1 MRSGARKIR
10 TKFTASGL
18 THFGGIYL
26 FHKFLQQLQ
35 IRSYLFCNLSYSQRN
50 NRYTLSEILLALIYP
65 MILGLEK
72 IEVSALLKTNGV
84 FHFLTGLPT
93 FPDPQTLRRFLM
105 RSSTELLPSLWKV
118 HNKLKRHFILQPSA
132 RSSFCFDFDSTAKTL
147 YGNQEGVVKGYNP
160 GHPGRKSYH
169 PLLVSESSLKD
180 CLGGFLRP
188 GNAYTADGVLDIFQ
202 QAKAI
207 LPCSIRLRTRADSG
221 FYEGSFIQTLEDN
234 HVKFAVVARMS
245 KPLKMLF
252 VNADY
257 QKIND
262 QFSTTEFLYQPGS
275 WKKPYRYVVL
285 RRMIEQQDEEL
296 TLFTLDKYAYS
307 VIVTNLSMTPYGVF
321 TFYKDRAGL
330 ERIIRILKNDFPFAG
345 APTSQF
351 CANAL
356 YAEISLLAYN
366 LVMWFKRLC
375 LPDDWQSYTLTTLR
389 HKLLLMPGELVNT
402 GNVHTLKFPKNSP
415 NKDVFEFALNKIKKL
430 KPLV

>member
-1 MRSGARKIR
+1 MRSGAKKIR

-35 IRSYLFCNLSYSQRN
+35 IRSYIAVCLPYSQRN
-50 NRYTLSEILLALIYP
+50 NRYTLSEMILSLIYP

-84 FHFLTGLPT
+84 FNFLTGLPT
-93 FPDPQTLRRFLM
+93 FPDPQTLRRFLL
-105 RSSTELLPSLWKV
+105 RSSTVILPSLWNV
-118 HNKLKRHFILQPSA
+118 HNDLKKYFILQPSA
-132 RSSFCFDFDSTAKTL
+132 RSSFCLDFDSTAKTL
-147 YGNQEGVVKGYNP
+147 YGHQEGVVKGYNP
-160 GHPGRKSYH
+160 GHPGKKSYH
-169 PLLVSESSLKD
+169 PLVVSESSLKD

-188 GNAYTADGVLDIFQ
+188 GNAYTSDGVLDLLQ
-202 QAKAI
+202 QARSI
-207 LPCSIRLRTRADSG
+207 LPSVIRLRTRADSG
-221 FYEGSFIQTLEDN
+221 FYEGSFVQTLEDN
-234 HVKFAVVARMS
+234 HVKFAIVARMS
-245 KPLKMLF
+245 KPLKRLF
-252 VNADY
+252 LEARY
-257 QKIND
+257 HRIND
-262 QFSTTEFLYQPGS
+262 QFSTSEFLYQPGK

-285 RRMIEQQDEEL
+285 RRTIEPEDEGL
-296 TLFTLDKYAYS
+296 TLFTLNRYAYS
-307 VIVTNLSMTPYGVF
+307 VIVTNLAMTAYGVF

-356 YAEISLLAYN
+356 YAELSLLAYN

-375 LPDDWQSYTLTTLR
+375 LPDGWQSFTLTTLR
-389 HKLLLMPGELVNT
+389 HKLLLMPGELVHT

-415 NKDVFEFALNKIKKL
+415 NKNVFEFALSKIMKL
-430 KPLV
+430 KSVG

>member
-26 FHKFLQQLQ
+26 FHKFLQQLK
-35 IRSYLFCNLSYSQRN
+35 IRSYFFRCLSYSQRN
-50 NRYTLSEILLALIYP
+50 NQYSLSEIILALIYP

-72 IEVSALLKTNGV
+72 IEVSSLLKTNGV

-93 FPDPQTLRRFLM
+93 FPDPQTLRRFLV
-105 RSSTELLPSLWKV
+105 RSSTELLPSLWDV
-118 HNKLKRHFILQPSA
+118 HNDLKRHFILQPFS

-147 YGNQEGVVKGYNP
+147 YGNQEGAVKGYNP

-169 PLLVSESSLKD
+169 PLVVSESSLKD
-180 CLGGFLRP
+180 CLGGFLRF
-188 GNAYTADGVLDIFQ
+188 GNAYTSDGVTDLFH
-202 QAKAI
+202 QARSL
-207 LPCSIRLRTRADSG
+207 LPSSIRLRTRADSG
-221 FYEGSFIQTLEDN
+221 FYDGSFIQTLDEN
-234 HVKFAVVARMS
+234 GVKFAIVAKVS
-245 KPLKMLF
+245 KPLKKLF
-252 VNADY
+252 FNADY
-257 QKIND
+257 QRIND
-262 QFSTTEFLYQPGS
+262 KFSTSEFLYQPGK
-275 WKKPYRYVVL
+275 WKKSCRYVVL
-285 RRMIEQQDEEL
+285 RRKIEEQDDGL
-296 TLFTLDKYAYS
+296 TLFTVDNYAYS

-375 LPDDWQSYTLTTLR
+375 LPDNWQSFTLATLR
-389 HKLLLMPGELVNT
+389 HKLLLMPGELVHTDNI
-402 GNVHTLKFPKNSP
+402 HTLKFQKNSP

>member
-26 FHKFLQQLQ
+26 FHKFLQQLK
-35 IRSYLFCNLSYSQRN
+35 IRSYLFRYLPYSQRN
-50 NRYTLSEILLALIYP
+50 NRYTLSEMILALIYP

-93 FPDPQTLRRFLM
+93 FPDPQTLRRFLV
-105 RSSTELLPSLWKV
+105 RSSTEILPLLWKV
-118 HNKLKRHFILQPSA
+118 HNDFKKYFILQPSV
-132 RSSFCFDFDSTAKTL
+132 RLNFCLDFDSTAKTL
-147 YGNQEGVVKGYNP
+147 YGHQEGVVKGYNP
-160 GHPGRKSYH
+160 GHPGKKSYH

-188 GNAYTADGVLDIFQ
+188 GNAYTSDGVLDLFQ
-202 QAKAI
+202 QARSI
-207 LPCSIRLRTRADSG
+207 LPSAIRLRTRADSG
-221 FYEGSFIQTLEDN
+221 FYEGSFVQTLEDN
-234 HVKFAVVARMS
+234 HVKFAIVARMS
-245 KPLKMLF
+245 NPLKRHFLE
-252 VNADY
+252 ARY
-257 QKIND
+257 HRIND
-262 QFSTTEFLYQPGS
+262 QFSTSEFLYQPGK

-285 RRMIEQQDEEL
+285 RRTIEPQDDGL
-296 TLFTLDKYAYS
+296 TLFTLDRYAYS
-307 VIVTNLSMTPYGVF
+307 VIVTNLTMTPYGVF

-330 ERIIRILKNDFPFAG
+330 ERIIRILKNDFPFSA

-366 LVMWFKRLC
+366 LVMWFKRIC
-375 LPDDWQSYTLTTLR
+375 LPDNWQSYTLTTLR
-389 HKLLLMPGELVNT
+389 HKLLLMPGELVHTDNI
-402 GNVHTLKFPKNSP
+402 HTLKFPRNSP
-415 NKDVFEFALNKIKKL
+415 NKDVFEFALTKIKML
-430 KPLV
+430 DSLA